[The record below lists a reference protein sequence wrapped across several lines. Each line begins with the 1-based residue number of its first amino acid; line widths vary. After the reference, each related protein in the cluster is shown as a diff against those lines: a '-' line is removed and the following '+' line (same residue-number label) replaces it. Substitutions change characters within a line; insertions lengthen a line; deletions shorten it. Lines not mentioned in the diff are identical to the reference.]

1 MINGYSRVTFEKSFD
16 TEIILAENKKRK
28 KKKNKR
34 KKKKN
39 KGKKKKNKRKKKKNK
54 RKR

>member
-16 TEIILAENKKRK
+16 TEIILAEKKKEKRK
-28 KKKNKR
+28 KI
-34 KKKKN
+34 
-39 KGKKKKNKRKKKKNK
+39 KNKRKKKKNK